1 MNIETLIE
9 QSKEIVNKAVV
20 DYDPYAVLVAVS
32 GGDDSLTAYHL
43 TKYLGI
49 PIDGILHINTQTGIE
64 ETTIFVRN
72 LADKENVSYFEGD
85 AGTAYDEYI
94 LRKGFFGRGLKA
106 HSYAYHILKKTVI
119 TKVLATIRQRKRN
132 RKILI
137 INGARITESD
147 NRAKNFAGRIYRED
161 NSNVW
166 VNIIHYWT
174 KSHCLEF
181 LSGCSGICRNPVS
194 IQLCRS
200 GECMCGTM
208 QSIQS
213 RHEAAALYPDWG
225 KRMDERER
233 QVLERFPWGWGQN
246 IPSSF
251 ALEQKGQLRL
261 FDYDLQPLCS
271 SCLNEE

>member
-147 NRAKNFAGRIYRED
+147 NRAKNFAGRIYR
-161 NSNVW
+161 
-166 VNIIHYWT
+166 
-174 KSHCLEF
+174 
-181 LSGCSGICRNPVS
+181 
-194 IQLCRS
+194 
-200 GECMCGTM
+200 
-208 QSIQS
+208 
-213 RHEAAALYPDWG
+213 
-225 KRMDERER
+225 
-233 QVLERFPWGWGQN
+233 
-246 IPSSF
+246 
-251 ALEQKGQLRL
+251 
-261 FDYDLQPLCS
+261 
-271 SCLNEE
+271 